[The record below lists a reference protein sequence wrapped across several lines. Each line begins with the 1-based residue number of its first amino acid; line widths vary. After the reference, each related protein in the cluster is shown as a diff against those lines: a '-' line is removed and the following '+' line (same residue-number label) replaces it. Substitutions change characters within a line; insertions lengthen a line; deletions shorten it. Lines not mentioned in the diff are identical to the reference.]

1 MELDEYQQAAV
12 RTPEERVL
20 VVAPPGSGKTT
31 VMLQRLR
38 HLLQGGMAPRRILVL
53 TFSKASAVEMEE
65 RFSRDHSALSRP
77 FFGTMHGLAY
87 QTLRRLRG
95 APVLIYGAQEY
106 RMRNLLKRRLRV
118 GEEDVEMLLRGISST
133 KTRRFLLGA
142 EAPTAVGREDLF
154 QAAYTLYE
162 EERKKRGLLDF
173 DDLQIA
179 FLELLRE
186 EGEKDALLGGVEGIL
201 VDEFQDLDPLQL
213 EIIRLLS
220 KDRALFCVGDEDQC
234 IYAFRGSDPQG
245 MMDFETRFHG
255 VKLYL
260 KYNYRSRRNIV
271 DYAGTV
277 IAKNRMRS
285 TKELR
290 AGRGEETKVVKVV
303 PENQDLMLQDVA
315 RRIREGTHGSYAVL
329 YRTNQEGMRV
339 KEFLRREGISFRTR
353 DGYNFFQGT
362 VARDLLDYLRA
373 SVLDDREAFLRIVNK
388 PYRYIPKGD
397 IRKIQQGASVEEVL
411 LHGDKAGFTLAKNRQ
426 FLKDLAH
433 LRGMAPGKAVHHIK
447 TVLGY
452 LTHLTDYAAHT
463 GREEEV
469 LLEDLEEFAEIAH
482 FHEGPLSLFE
492 AATQQEEDPDAKV
505 LLSTVHGVKGLEYDV
520 VFVLNAV
527 EGFMPHAAAL
537 SNLEEERRIFYVAL
551 TRAREALYIYAPRFI
566 HGKERKKSRFLV

>member
-12 RTPEERVL
+12 LTPEERVL

-31 VMLQRLR
+31 VMLRRLH

-65 RFSRDHSALSRP
+65 RFTRDHSTLRP
-77 FFGTMHGLAY
+77 FFGTLHGLAY
-87 QTLRRLRG
+87 QTLRRRRG
-95 APVLIYGAQEY
+95 APVLLYGAQEQ

-118 GEEDVEMLLRGISST
+118 GEEEVEMLLRGISTS
-133 KTRRFLLGA
+133 KTRRFLLGE
-142 EAPTAVGREDLF
+142 EAWAVEGREDLF

-173 DDLQIA
+173 DDLQMD
-179 FLELLRE
+179 FLELLRD
-186 EGEKDALLGGVEGIL
+186 EGEKDALLGGVEGVL

-213 EIIRLLS
+213 EILRLLS

-290 AGRGEETKVVKVV
+290 AGRGEETKVVEVV
-303 PENQDLMLQDVA
+303 PGNQDLMLQDVA
-315 RRIREGTHGSYAVL
+315 RRIQEGTHGSYAVL

-339 KEFLRREGISFRTR
+339 KEFLRRAGIPFRTR

-373 SVLDDREAFLRIVNK
+373 AVLDDREALLRIVNK
-388 PYRYIPKGD
+388 PYRYIPKRD
-397 IRKIQQGASVEEVL
+397 IRRIQQGASVEEVL

-426 FLKDLAH
+426 FLKDLTQ
-433 LRGMAPGKAVHHIK
+433 LRGMAPGKAVHHIT

-452 LTHLTDYAAHT
+452 RTHLTDYAAHT
-463 GREEEV
+463 GRAEEV
-469 LLEDLEEFAEIAH
+469 LFEDLEEFSEIAH

-492 AATQQEEDPDAKV
+492 AAQRQEEDPDAKV
-505 LLSTVHGVKGLEYDV
+505 LLSTVHGVKGLEYDA
-520 VFVLNAV
+520 VFVLNVV